1 MQETLVF
8 VCEDDGAGIEEEQL
22 KEIQSN
28 LREESNTTPH
38 YGLYNIHR
46 RIRLMYKG
54 DYGLDISS
62 KKDEGTIV
70 RLTIPKHL
78 E

>member
-1 MQETLVF
+1 MLR
-8 VCEDDGAGIEEEQL
+8 
-22 KEIQSN
+22 EIQEN
-28 LREESNTTPH
+28 LKKEDNTTVH

-62 KKDEGTIV
+62 KKNEGTVV
-70 RLTIPKHL
+70 RLTIPKH
-78 E
+78 

>member
-1 MQETLVF
+1 MQEMLVF
-8 VCEDDGAGIEEEQL
+8 ICEDDGAGIEEKQL
-22 KEIQSN
+22 KEIRDN
-28 LREESNTTPH
+28 LKEDSNTTMH

-62 KKDEGTIV
+62 VKDKGTIV
-70 RLTIPKHL
+70 RLTIPKHI
-78 E
+78 